1 MKAANVVPTAKI
13 LYAQCVDDKLL
24 TYNANGCGTAPDSVT
39 MTYSA
44 ATYAANGMVSTTN
57 GRTFQ
62 KWCEQSN
69 GLGTCYNG

>member
-13 LYAQCVDDKLL
+13 LYAQCTTEPTATL

-62 KWCEQSN
+62 KWCSTSA
-69 GLGTCYNG
+69 G